1 MKILL
6 SLFVMV
12 VKKDKKSET
21 QKTRIRMTRSN
32 RVVISLN
39 DREMAFM
46 NRFYNK
52 YKITNKTKW
61 MRETLIVAILKKLEA
76 DAPTLFSEEEMR

>member
-1 MKILL
+1 
-6 SLFVMV
+6 
-12 VKKDKKSET
+12 
-21 QKTRIRMTRSN
+21 MTRSN

>member
-21 QKTRIRMTRSN
+21 PKTRIRMTRSN

>member
-12 VKKDKKSET
+12 VKKDKKSEAP
-21 QKTRIRMTRSN
+21 KTRIRMTRSN